1 MKASRTET
9 SALMFRRR
17 EPVFRGTEA
26 KWRCLRKERVSR
38 AEFQSRSHY
47 LPTSLPSIKSQV
59 LTTASLQRRR
69 RRPRRPAR
77 SSSGRR
83 RSSYRLSR
91 RFSAISAQVSTSNR
105 TVSHILRDR
114 GDLIPPQR
122 FLIQLSHFPGH
133 RIALGPPR
141 TNKSSSRAHSR
152 RSGRIDLIYR
162 VCHSKYHKHVA
173 ASRRYPGA
181 HRSGSPRS

>member
-17 EPVFRGTEA
+17 EPVFREHGGKMA
-26 KWRCLRKERVSR
+26 LPSKGRSIPRGVSKS
-38 AEFQSRSHY
+38 FS
-47 LPTSLPSIKSQV
+47 LPTDVPSIKSQV

-133 RIALGPPR
+133 RIASGPPR

-162 VCHSKYHKHVA
+162 ACHSKYHKHVA